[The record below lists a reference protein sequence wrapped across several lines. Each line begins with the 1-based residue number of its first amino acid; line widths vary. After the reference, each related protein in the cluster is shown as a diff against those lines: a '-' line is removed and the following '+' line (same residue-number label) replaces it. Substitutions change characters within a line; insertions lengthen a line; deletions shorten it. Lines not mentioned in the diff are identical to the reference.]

1 MVTLVRLAAHECPPE
16 NEDGVWVSRD
26 SSSRYRCVG
35 STSLA
40 KAVEAALYAPSSAP
54 EIDLNV
60 IVQRAREWA
69 DARNVATLY
78 LSELPD
84 AKRP

>member
-1 MVTLVRLAAHECPPE
+1 MVNLVRLAAHEHPPE
-16 NEDGVWVSRD
+16 NEDWVWVSGD
-26 SSSRYRCVG
+26 SSSRYRSVG

-40 KAVEAALYAPSSAP
+40 KEVEAALYAPSSAP

-69 DARNVATLY
+69 DARNVTTLY
-78 LSELPD
+78 LSE
-84 AKRP
+84 